1 MKSQGKWI
9 RLLTTMQKRNSQTT
23 QKADLRQ
30 LLSINVKFVILGHRR
45 SRRWR
50 NSRRL
55 TFASVKSRRRNVEGP
70 MLLLLLRS
78 LIGLFLGDFEA
89 NVRNVG
95 VVAARFGQGPFDA
108 SLHLILLLDK
118 INYFRRFFYKFWL
131 DILGTLQLFDCC
143 TGTKSI

>member
-1 MKSQGKWI
+1 MKSQGKW
-9 RLLTTMQKRNSQTT
+9 RRSLTTMQKRNSQTT

-45 SRRWR
+45 CRRRR

-70 MLLLLLRS
+70 MLLLLLWS

-95 VVAARFGQGPFDA
+95 VVAARFRQGPFDA
-108 SLHLILLLDK
+108 SLHLTLLLENK
-118 INYFRRFFYKFWL
+118 LFSTSFYKFWL
-131 DILGTLQLFDCC
+131 DILSTLQLFDCS